1 MGTSKS
7 SVDPTTGQFT
17 DYSTPP
23 TSDYRR
29 SLPLDDG
36 PTTSERLEHETS
48 DEIRDDISSTRSR
61 MDETLDELGDRLNPR
76 RLVDDIFAYFSG
88 PKTRDT
94 AVRVGES
101 ASEFSQN
108 LGRTIRENPVPSLL
122 IGAGVAWLMFGDS
135 QAERKAQRQQLA
147 RRRRQLRGS
156 ELAFDYGDAPEREYV
171 GTGAGY
177 MADEAYYERFY
188 DDEFEDDDYSMTSP
202 EAGSKSMYEKA
213 KEATAT
219 AGETVSDVAAS
230 AGKGI
235 AEAASSVAETVKD
248 ATSSAASVA
257 ASAVS
262 STASSLASGITGA
275 GESVAG
281 GARRIL
287 RKGKR
292 TGAGAYRYGA
302 SSGRQAARSLG
313 QQQHQLVELYDRA
326 ADRYHEASREYPLA
340 VGAGCLALGM
350 LTGLLV
356 PRTQR
361 EDEWMGDASD
371 ELRHDAWE
379 TGEELVERGKQ
390 VASAT
395 AHKAAQ
401 AAEQHGLSGES
412 LLERGERVASKVVA
426 AASEALD
433 QEGLSPDK
441 IGKELKAVGEETRAT
456 ATQEATKLGKD
467 AEQKAAKID
476 PDLAG
481 SAGAGTSPIPG
492 KPSSTLDKP
501 ATSQKPPN
509 PFGAAATP
517 PPKP

>member
-17 DYSTPP
+17 DYSTQP
-23 TSDYRR
+23 TSDYPR

-101 ASEFSQN
+101 ASEFGQN

-122 IGAGVAWLMFGDS
+122 IGAGVAWLMFGDD
-135 QAERKAQRQQLA
+135 QAERNAQRQRLV
-147 RRRRQLRGS
+147 RRRRPLRGS
-156 ELAFDYGDAPEREYV
+156 ELAFDYGDAPERQYV
-171 GTGAGY
+171 GPGAEY
-177 MADEAYYERFY
+177 MTDEAYYERFY

-202 EAGSKSMYEKA
+202 EASSTSMYDKA
-213 KEATAT
+213 KEATAK

-248 ATSSAASVA
+248 ATSSAASAA

-262 STASSLASGITGA
+262 STASSVASSVASGITGA

-326 ADRYHEASREYPLA
+326 ADRYHEASREYPLS

-395 AHKAAQ
+395 AHKATQ
-401 AAEQHGLSGES
+401 AAAQHGLTGES

-433 QEGLSPDK
+433 QEGLSPSK
-441 IGKELKAVGEETRAT
+441 LGEELKAVGEEAGVT
-456 ATQEATKLGKD
+456 ATQEATKATKD
-467 AEQKAAKID
+467 AEQKANEIA
-476 PDLAG
+476 PDLTGSSGSSGASTLGNPNNPLG
-481 SAGAGTSPIPG
+481 SAT
-492 KPSSTLDKP
+492 
-501 ATSQKPPN
+501 
-509 PFGAAATP
+509 TP
-517 PPKP
+517 PTKHSPK